1 MTRKPTLLL
10 IFALTLIAL
19 FGTFSTAGAS
29 GSVAAE
35 GLVELPQ
42 VITSTESDE
51 PEIKDI
57 EPDEG
62 DPGQT
67 LDVLITGEN
76 THFNATS
83 EVSFSLSDG
92 ITVGIP
98 TVDNATSMTV
108 TITIATDAPVGKRDV
123 TVTTV
128 ITEGVT
134 EVVTKEDGFEVE
146 EVEEADEPEEVEF
159 EGAITSVTVT
169 PGSDPITGTITVDTE
184 DNEGEWTVHINA
196 DTRICIGPAH
206 EEGAIADL
214 AIGQRV
220 KVEGILQNDGSVL
233 ARKICVRQDDS
244 YDDDRVGF
252 RGTIIEAKDGV
263 TLTVQMGSYTLTV
276 VTDENTKIKDDDD
289 QTIEFDDLEVG
300 QQIKGKG
307 VLQEDGSIL
316 ASEIEVEE
324 NHDGPGYGQV
334 RFEGKITGLPDD
346 EELMGEWTVG
356 ITTFMTVTFSV
367 DVNTKIQPPGIG
379 PEMGDWAKV
388 TAVRQEDGTL
398 LALKVHLK
406 RHGDRPPRPVE
417 FQGTIEAIEDPLT
430 KIVVNVG
437 GGDEDV
443 LVDVLIDDL
452 THIEGNLQED
462 AHVKVRG
469 FLQDDGSVLARRI
482 EVEDPDDE
490 DKVEFKGRIQS
501 IADSMWVVGGFTVL
515 IDGTAITGAP
525 PQVGLLAEVK
535 GTRVG
540 PRTVR
545 ATEIEV
551 EDPSDGNEQVR
562 GIITGL
568 PKNVDPDDYKGTWT
582 ITTEEGDSVLIEVTA
597 DTVIDTRHGEVEVGA
612 LVCVT
617 ALPQGDG
624 TLVAQR
630 IKVFES
636 D

>member
-184 DNEGEWTVHINA
+184 DNEVERTVHINA
-196 DTRICIGPAH
+196 DTRIRIGG
-206 EEGAIADL
+206 EEGSIADL
-214 AIGQRV
+214 AAGQRV
-220 KVEGILQNDGSVL
+220 GVEGTLQNDGSVL
-233 ARKICVRQDDS
+233 ACKICVRQDDS
-244 YDDDRVGF
+244 YDDDQVGF
-252 RGTIIEAKDGV
+252 RGAIETKSVV
-263 TLTVQMGSYTLTV
+263 TLTVQMGPCTLTV
-276 VTDENTKIKDDDD
+276 ATDENTEIKDADGNEI
-289 QTIEFDDLEVG
+289 TFDDLLVG
-300 QQIKGKG
+300 QEIKGKG
-307 VLQEDGSIL
+307 ILLEDGSIL
-316 ASEIEVEE
+316 ASEIEVLED
-324 NHDGPGYGQV
+324 HDGPEHGQV
-334 RFEGKITGLPDD
+334 RFEGEITSLPPDD
-346 EELMGEWTVG
+346 EELMGGWTVG
-356 ITTFMTVTFSV
+356 STTFTV
-367 DVNTKIQPPGIG
+367 DEDTKITPPKFR
-379 PEMGDWAKV
+379 PEEGDWAKV

-515 IDGTAITGAP
+515 IDGTDITGAP

-582 ITTEEGDSVLIEVTA
+582 ITTEEGDSVLIEVIA

-612 LVCVT
+612 LVRVT
-617 ALPQGDG
+617 ALRQGDG